1 MSRTGRHS
9 RPIGQP
15 TRGKTALNRLRQ
27 IDVYVALRLESVLH
41 GGSPLIVDVGYGAF
55 AWTALE
61 MYNRLRGLNPRIR
74 LLGLEIDP
82 DRVEAAR
89 PHADPPRLDFH
100 LGGFNIVNVLN
111 GEQARLIRCY
121 NVLRQYDE
129 TAVEP
134 ALAQMAEGLEPGGIL
149 IEGTSNPNG
158 RLVAFDV
165 YQREV
170 GVLRHLALVFGTNFR
185 APVEA
190 MDFQAILPKRL
201 IHHMR
206 DKIDESPVMSPRHF
220 FADWQREWVL
230 RRVPDQISPPRQTW
244 VTVGEALI
252 GRYPIS
258 RNRGLLRRGY
268 LELGTPLREPP
279 VGS

>member
-1 MSRTGRHS
+1 MSRLARAGRS
-9 RPIGQP
+9 PRPIGQP

-27 IDVYVALRLESVLH
+27 IDIYVALRLESLLR
-41 GGSPLIVDVGYGAF
+41 GGSPLIVDVGYGAY

-61 MYNRLRGLNPRIR
+61 MVERLGRINAKVR

-82 DRVEAAR
+82 QRVEAAQYYV
-89 PHADPPRLDFH
+89 DPPRLDFR
-100 LGGFNIVNVLN
+100 LGGFNVTDALN
-111 GEQARLIRCY
+111 GERARLIRCY

-129 TAVEP
+129 AAVVP
-134 ALAQMAEGLEPGGIL
+134 ALQQMADGLEPGGVL
-149 IEGTSNPNG
+149 IEGTSNPSG

-165 YQREV
+165 YQNEPEGLLHR
-170 GVLRHLALVFGTNFR
+170 ALVFGTNFR

-190 MDFQAILPKRL
+190 VDFQAILPKRL

-206 DKIDESPVMSPRHF
+206 DDSTENAPISPARF

-230 RRVPDQISPPRQTW
+230 RRVPDQVAAPRPTW
-244 VTVGEALI
+244 IAVGEALL

-258 RNRGLLRRGY
+258 RHPGLLRRGY
-268 LELGTPLREPP
+268 LELRTALLA
-279 VGS
+279 